1 MAATLTIRADGT
13 VEDASPDALH
23 LLGVSL
29 AQLRALPAGAFQ
41 PEPPDA
47 AADEAFREQWVAGG
61 RPDIGGDAT
70 LKRLDG
76 SKVRVRFAIQT
87 LADGRYFAVLAP
99 TRGSTK
105 APANIF
111 TGGRILSEWRAAERR
126 LTEVAPGT
134 DEAIDIEAEIE
145 RLRTHYQELFR
156 R

>member
-13 VEDASPDALH
+13 IAEASPDALH

-29 AQLRALPAGAFQ
+29 AQLRALPSGAFA

-47 AADEAFREQWVAGG
+47 EANEAFRAQWESGG
-61 RPDIGGDAT
+61 RPDIGGAAT

-76 SKVRVRFAIQT
+76 SKVRVRFAISSRE
-87 LADGRYFAVLAP
+87 DGGYFAVLAP
-99 TRGSTK
+99 MRGSTS
-105 APANIF
+105 APATVF

-126 LTEVAPGT
+126 LTEVAPGS
-134 DEAIDIEAEIE
+134 DEAQAIEAEIE

>member
-13 VEDASPDALH
+13 IEAASPDALH
-23 LLGVSL
+23 LLGVTL
-29 AQLRALPAGAFQ
+29 AQIRALPPGAFP
-41 PEPPDA
+41 PEPPDTE
-47 AADEAFREQWVAGG
+47 ADAAFREQWEAGG

-70 LKRLDG
+70 LQRLDG
-76 SKVRVRFAIQT
+76 SKVRVRFAITT
-87 LADGRYFAVLAP
+87 LPDGGYFAVLAP

-105 APANIF
+105 APTNIF

-126 LTEVAPGT
+126 LTEVPPGT
-134 DEAIDIEAEIE
+134 EEAVTIEAEIE